1 MSIKKKTHK
10 NKSKASDNSTKKKVE
25 KKATVKRAKPKKAAS
40 KKATSKKNTSKKAA
54 PKKSAPKKAAPKKAA
69 PKKSAPKKAA
79 PKKTATKKATSK
91 KNTSKKAA
99 PKKTAPKKIIKK
111 EKSSK
116 KTTSKKTISK
126 KEEFLPEQ
134 YVVYPSHG
142 IGQILEIEKKEI
154 AEQMLTMYVI
164 EFEKE
169 KMTLRVPLEKTKE
182 IGVRKV
188 STKNQLKEIFEILTG
203 KAKIRRTMWSRR
215 AQEYEAKINS
225 GDIKLLTEVVRDLF
239 RSDSQPEQSYSER
252 QLYEAARERLS
263 REVAVIEKTDE
274 QKAIEKIETILNNS
288 NGGNENLNPD
298 N

>member
-1 MSIKKKTHK
+1 MSVKKKTQK
-10 NKSKASDNSTKKKVE
+10 NKSKAADNSTKKKV
-25 KKATVKRAKPKKAAS
+25 AKKAAQ
-40 KKATSKKNTSKKAA
+40 KKA
-54 PKKSAPKKAAPKKAA
+54 APKKAAPKKAA
-69 PKKSAPKKAA
+69 PKKAAPKKAA
-79 PKKTATKKATSK
+79 PKKVIQKKESLK
-91 KNTSKKAA
+91 KSVE
-99 PKKTAPKKIIKK
+99 KKT
-111 EKSSK
+111 SN
-116 KTTSKKTISK
+116 K

-154 AEQMLTMYVI
+154 AGQMLTMYVI

-169 KMTLRVPLEKTKE
+169 KMTLRVPIEKTKE

-203 KAKIRRTMWSRR
+203 KAKVRRTMWSRR

-263 REVAVIEKTDE
+263 REVAVIERTDE
-274 QKAIEKIETILNNS
+274 QKAIEKMETILNNS
-288 NGGNENLNPD
+288 NGRNEELNSED
-298 N
+298 